1 MLKRNLYLEGLPL
14 DESKGEVFINHA
26 MLTKAVNKL
35 VDVDSGATTISVGR
49 YKSGR
54 YYAKVSLN
62 GKYMFTCGLEKWK
75 DGVHDDYGCQMI
87 RIGKTGWTTES
98 IKRFST
104 FLKVSEYFKKY
115 VRATVSAVNYLV

>member
-1 MLKRNLYLEGLPL
+1 MLKRNLYLEGIPL
-14 DESKGEVFINHA
+14 TEKEGEVFINHSL
-26 MLTKAVNKL
+26 LTKAVNKL
-35 VDVDSGATTISVGR
+35 VEMDSAASKIVVDR

-62 GKYMFTCGLEKWK
+62 GKYMFTCGLEKLN
-75 DGVHDDYGCQMI
+75 DGVNDDYGCQFI
-87 RIGKTGWTTES
+87 RIGKTGWTRES

-104 FLKVSEYFKKY
+104 FLKVSEYFKNY